1 MNDSRRISL
10 SAKLLVCTH
19 TVRSLITQIKEIEE
33 IEVDAKAS
41 VNEKLSKI
49 KMIREEINKVGTE
62 IDKLK
67 KEIILLNTYSVN

>member
-19 TVRSLITQIKEIEE
+19 TVRSLITQIKE

>member
-1 MNDSRRISL
+1 MSDSRKVSL

-19 TVRSLITQIKEIEE
+19 NVRDLITQIKKIE
-33 IEVDAKAS
+33 DDTQTS

-49 KMIREEINKVGTE
+49 KIIREEITKVGME

-67 KEIILLNTYSVN
+67 NEIKLLGAYSVN

>member
-1 MNDSRRISL
+1 MDDSRKISL

-19 TVRSLITQIKEIEE
+19 TVRDLITQIKKIED
-33 IEVDAKAS
+33 DAQAP

-49 KMIREEINKVGTE
+49 KIIREEITKVGAE

-67 KEIILLNTYSVN
+67 NEIKLLRAYSIN

>member
-1 MNDSRRISL
+1 MSDSRKISL

-19 TVRSLITQIKEIEE
+19 TVRDLITQIKKIEDD
-33 IEVDAKAS
+33 VQAP

-49 KMIREEINKVGTE
+49 KMIREEITKVGME

-67 KEIILLNTYSVN
+67 KEIMLLGAYSIN